1 MIINLLLGNPVD
13 SIIFLCA
20 IALAIGVHEAAHA
33 WAADKLGDNTA
44 RLMGRESI
52 NPLVH
57 LDPIGT
63 ILFLFAGVGWGKPVP
78 VNEHRLGRPS
88 DVILVALAG
97 PASNFL
103 LAAALG
109 LIVRAIAINA
119 LQHVLGFFIFINLS
133 LMVFNLI
140 PIPPL
145 DGSKLLRLVLPQS
158 TWIVLE
164 QYGFILILALF
175 FLLRIGGN
183 GLGDWLISA
192 VQVLFLALTG
202 QQF

>member
-1 MIINLLLGNPVD
+1 MIINLLLENPVD
-13 SIIFLCA
+13 SIIFLFA

-33 WAADKLGDNTA
+33 WTADKLGDNTA
-44 RLMGRESI
+44 RLMGRASI

-78 VNEHRLGRPS
+78 VNEHRLRRSG

-103 LAAALG
+103 LAALLG
-109 LIVRAIAINA
+109 IVTRVIAA
-119 LQHVLGFFIFINLS
+119 DAFQHVLGFFIFINLS
-133 LMVFNLI
+133 LMIFNLI

-158 TWIVLE
+158 TWVMLE
-164 QYGFILILALF
+164 QYGFVLILALF
-175 FLLRIGGN
+175 FLLKIGGT
-183 GLGDWLISA
+183 GLGGWLIAA
-192 VQVLFLALTG
+192 VQILFSVLTG